1 MSPNQ
6 NTGCKSRF
14 FHVLHIFRL
23 FIVPLCRIKH
33 AHDHYRR
40 FQRPGAFR
48 ADARRSPRQ
57 GIRDAH
63 RNPEAHHPPP
73 AHKTQRHHRA
83 IADRHGQNRGL
94 RTADTPDPRTRPR
107 ADTGHHPRTD
117 TRTRTPGGRRTAL
130 LQPRK
135 TALDHGHLRRCGD
148 ERTAAAPCQRHR
160 HRRRDTGARARPHP
174 PRHDETGKRP
184 LPRARRSRRDAQH
197 GLRRGRRRD
206 HEPHQ
211 RRAARAALLGHD
223 ARAHHPA
230 FENLHARHGDRA
242 RGTQANHGRPH
253 GTNLFR
259 GTRGRQVRRPD
270 PHHRRRTRILRHHLR
285 PHQDRRRR
293 NRLAPDGA
301 RLRSRGAAR
310 RRVAGA
316 AREDTPQIP
325 RPHDQYPGGYRRGRP
340 GHRRGQPDPR
350 HQLLAAAGLGELR
363 APHWPHGPRR
373 QAGNGHH
380 VRLALGVP
388 RPEQPDA
395 RHQGRDQTRNPPL
408 AAGHRRDETAEDQ
421 GGDAGDRRKRK
432 LRRLQGIRRRAARR
446 IYPRRSPGCAA
457 APGVPQRA
465 RPEQLPRNT
474 LLLGRPQ
481 GDGTAVP
488 GRGQTRRLH
497 GTQAGRHAQIQMRP
511 ARQIYQRR
519 PDFGQ
524 LLVRERPVP
533 RCRGGRPQ
541 TQPAEPRP
549 PADGRDRPRR
559 GKRGAGSPGSQAP
572 PHKNRGL
579 PGRRADIR
587 PGTEKADA
595 EREAG
600 NARPGNPDGVRPGA
614 RPRRNGTRRTL
625 TRPNGI

>member
-270 PHHRRRTRILRHHLR
+270 PHHRRSNPNSTASSS
-285 PHQDRRRR
+285 P
-293 NRLAPDGA
+293 AP
-301 RLRSRGAAR
+301 RSAP
-310 RRVAGA
+310 
-316 AREDTPQIP
+316 TKPP
-325 RPHDQYPGGYRRGRP
+325 R
-340 GHRRGQPDPR
+340 
-350 HQLLAAAGLGELR
+350 A
-363 APHWPHGPRR
+363 
-373 QAGNGHH
+373 
-380 VRLALGVP
+380 
-388 RPEQPDA
+388 
-395 RHQGRDQTRNPPL
+395 
-408 AAGHRRDETAEDQ
+408 
-421 GGDAGDRRKRK
+421 
-432 LRRLQGIRRRAARR
+432 
-446 IYPRRSPGCAA
+446 
-457 APGVPQRA
+457 
-465 RPEQLPRNT
+465 
-474 LLLGRPQ
+474 
-481 GDGTAVP
+481 
-488 GRGQTRRLH
+488 
-497 GTQAGRHAQIQMRP
+497 
-511 ARQIYQRR
+511 
-519 PDFGQ
+519 
-524 LLVRERPVP
+524 
-533 RCRGGRPQ
+533 
-541 TQPAEPRP
+541 
-549 PADGRDRPRR
+549 
-559 GKRGAGSPGSQAP
+559 
-572 PHKNRGL
+572 
-579 PGRRADIR
+579 
-587 PGTEKADA
+587 
-595 EREAG
+595 
-600 NARPGNPDGVRPGA
+600 
-614 RPRRNGTRRTL
+614 
-625 TRPNGI
+625 